1 MPNRASIN
9 SFQPRQINDR
19 PVRVI
24 LEELTTD
31 ELSRLA
37 VDVIVKN
44 RRLVDRAQLLF
55 EQLEE
60 PVSAGCEDE
69 DLRHSYCLALL
80 EMKLHHELVRI
91 VVDTLGHVPEVP
103 LDSGPH

>member
-1 MPNRASIN
+1 MPNRASIS
-9 SFQPRQINDR
+9 SFQPGQINDR
-19 PVRVI
+19 PVLTI

-44 RRLVDRAQLLF
+44 RRLVDCAQSLF
-55 EQLEE
+55 ERLEE
-60 PVSAGCEDE
+60 QDSAGRENE
-69 DLRHSYCLALL
+69 GLRHSHRLALL

-91 VVDTLGHVPEVP
+91 VVDMLGHVPEVP
-103 LDSGPH
+103 RDSGLH

>member
-44 RRLVDRAQLLF
+44 RRLVDCAQLLF
-55 EQLEE
+55 ERLEE
-60 PVSAGCEDE
+60 LAAAGHENE
-69 DLRHSYCLALL
+69 DLRHSYRLALL
-80 EMKLHHELVRI
+80 EMKLHHELVRV
-91 VVDTLGHVPEVP
+91 VVDTLGHVPAIP
-103 LDSGPH
+103 LDSGLH

>member
-1 MPNRASIN
+1 MPNRASIS
-9 SFQPRQINDR
+9 SFQPGQINDR
-19 PVRVI
+19 PVLSI

-31 ELSRLA
+31 ELARLA

-44 RRLVDRAQLLF
+44 RRLVDCAQSLF
-55 EQLEE
+55 ERLEE
-60 PVSAGCEDE
+60 QDSAGCENE
-69 DLRHSYCLALL
+69 GLRLSYRLALL

-103 LDSGPH
+103 LDSGLH